1 MTTEDV
7 CSTRRR
13 RARPQQLRAVVV
25 AALSLVSI
33 VHGFVS
39 LPCDCGQPSVSSSV
53 QRRKASTVLMAANQ
67 PPWQRRGREQKRD
80 AEDELAL
87 LEQELLSL
95 GVVQPGPASPG
106 PKKSKSLKTVKSSR
120 SSPALCPPQPALA
133 TAAAGTEEGPLQ
145 DTPAIKGPAQET
157 FLAESSDSLVR
168 VDRFL
173 ALRLPMQSRS
183 ALGDLFDEGLVFVN
197 GIPARKSLKLV
208 EGDQVEIQEHTP
220 AGMSDEIR
228 GEDIPLTVLYED
240 EHLIAINKAPGMVVH
255 PAPGNRN
262 GTFVNA
268 LLFHVARG
276 GGSIETTAGSEGRP
290 GIVHRLDKGTSG
302 VLLAAKTAR
311 AHAALSAAFSERRVN
326 KTYLAIS
333 IGNPSTEGAVID
345 VPIGRHPRDRQRM
358 AVAMTAR
365 VPMAYPSS
373 HGGGGGLDH
382 AEEEEEEEEGGDFDE
397 GESTY
402 EGELLMGRGGNSGS
416 TPLVGRT
423 ARSTVKTLAYDGRL
437 GVVEVAI
444 ETGRTHQIRVH
455 LQHRRNPVLG
465 DDLYGNAQWNARAK
479 RRWGIKRPMLHAL
492 RLEVAHP
499 VTGAPLLFVA
509 PVPKDMMGVVSSIWP
524 QTKGKEEEEWWVTAE
539 GRLSEKG
546 EEEKKE
552 EEEEEKK
559 KELALRAEKEQVA
572 RLIQEGKIDEFGW
585 ELEEHDVLKE

>member
-1 MTTEDV
+1 MANEGMRN
-7 CSTRRR
+7 TRRR

-25 AALSLVSI
+25 AAFSLVS
-33 VHGFVS
+33 VVNGFVS
-39 LPCDCGQPSVSSSV
+39 LPCDCGQPSMSSSA
-53 QRRKASTVLMAANQ
+53 QNRKASTNLMAANQ
-67 PPWQRRGREQKRD
+67 PPWKRRGREQKRD

-87 LEQELLSL
+87 FEQNLLNH
-95 GVVQPGPASPG
+95 GVVQPGPASPAPQK
-106 PKKSKSLKTVKSSR
+106 PKPSKSLKTIKSSQ
-120 SSPALCPPQPALA
+120 SSPVPRPPQAAGA
-133 TAAAGTEEGPLQ
+133 TAAAGGIKEGPLQ
-145 DTPAIKGPAQET
+145 DTPIEGQAQET
-157 FLAESSDSLVR
+157 FLAEASDSLVR

-183 ALGDLFDEGLVFVN
+183 ALGDIFDEGLVFVN

-208 EGDQVEIQEHTP
+208 EGDKVEIQEHTR
-220 AGMSDEIR
+220 AGMSDDIR

-268 LLFHVARG
+268 LVYHVARG

-302 VLLAAKTAR
+302 VLLAAKTAK
-311 AHAALSAAFSERRVN
+311 AHASLSAAFSERRVN

-358 AVAMTAR
+358 AVAMKAR
-365 VPMAYPSS
+365 VPIAYLSS
-373 HGGGGGLDH
+373 HGRGGVLDH
-382 AEEEEEEEEGGDFDE
+382 AVEEEEEEEEGEGGGDFDYE

-416 TPLVGRT
+416 TPLLGRT
-423 ARSTVKTLAYDGRL
+423 ARSTVKTLAFDGRL
-437 GVVEVAI
+437 GVVEVGI

-492 RLEVAHP
+492 RVEVAHP
-499 VTGAPLLFVA
+499 VTGVPLRLVA
-509 PVPKDMMGVVSSIWP
+509 PVPMDMMSVVSNIWP

-539 GRLSEKG
+539 GRLSERW
-546 EEEKKE
+546 EEGKE
-552 EEEEEKK
+552 EEEEEE
-559 KELALRAEKEQVA
+559 ELALREEKERVA
-572 RLIQEGKIDEFGW
+572 RLIREGKIDKFGW
-585 ELEEHDVLKE
+585 ELEG

>member
-1 MTTEDV
+1 ME
-7 CSTRRR
+7 
-13 RARPQQLRAVVV
+13 
-25 AALSLVSI
+25 AA
-33 VHGFVS
+33 
-39 LPCDCGQPSVSSSV
+39 
-53 QRRKASTVLMAANQ
+53 
-67 PPWQRRGREQKRD
+67 
-80 AEDELAL
+80 
-87 LEQELLSL
+87 
-95 GVVQPGPASPG
+95 
-106 PKKSKSLKTVKSSR
+106 
-120 SSPALCPPQPALA
+120 
-133 TAAAGTEEGPLQ
+133 
-145 DTPAIKGPAQET
+145 
-157 FLAESSDSLVR
+157 DSLVR

-183 ALGDLFDEGLVFVN
+183 ALGDLLDRGLVFVN

-208 EGDQVEIQEHTP
+208 EGDKVEIQEH
-220 AGMSDEIR
+220 AAVGMSDEIL

-276 GGSIETTAGSEGRP
+276 GGSIEATPGSEGRP
-290 GIVHRLDKGTSG
+290 GVVHRLDKGTSG

-358 AVAMTAR
+358 AVAMKAR
-365 VPMAYPSS
+365 APVAYSS
-373 HGGGGGLDH
+373 SQRGGGDLDH
-382 AEEEEEEEEGGDFDE
+382 AVEEEEEEEGEEEGEEEVDSDDE

-437 GVVEVAI
+437 GVVEVGI

-465 DDLYGNAQWNARAK
+465 DDLYGNAQWNGRAK
-479 RRWGIKRPMLHAL
+479 RRWGITRPMLHAL
-492 RLEVAHP
+492 RVEIAHP
-499 VTGAPLLFVA
+499 VTGVPLRLVA
-509 PVPKDMMGVVSSIWP
+509 PVPKDMMNVVSNIWP
-524 QTKGKEEEEWWVTAE
+524 QTKGKEEEEWWETAE

-546 EEEKKE
+546 EEEE
-552 EEEEEKK
+552 AEREEEEKAE
-559 KELALRAEKEQVA
+559 ELAVRAEKERVA
-572 RLIQEGKIDEFGW
+572 LLIQEGIIDEFGW
-585 ELEEHDVLKE
+585 ELEQDDE